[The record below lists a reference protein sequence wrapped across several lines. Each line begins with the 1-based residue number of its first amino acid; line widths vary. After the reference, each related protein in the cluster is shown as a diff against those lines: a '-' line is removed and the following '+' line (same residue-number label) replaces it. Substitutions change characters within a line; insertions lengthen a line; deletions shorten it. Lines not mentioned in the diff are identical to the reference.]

1 MLTVEVSSPYP
12 IETLE
17 VASDILAVRLVSPV
31 SLFPIPGQA
40 LRRKPASPLSE
51 GVSLCACACGALPEG
66 FALPEG
72 AAVPFRVRAG
82 ACPAPCSGIIP
93 HNLGFIL
100 HSLEF
105 ILLSFR
111 QGNVH

>member
-1 MLTVEVSSPYP
+1 MLTVEVPSPYP

-51 GVSLCACACGALPEG
+51 GVSLCG
-66 FALPEG
+66 
-72 AAVPFRVRAG
+72 AVPFRVRAG
-82 ACPAPCSGIIP
+82 ACPAPCSGFIP